1 MDIIFIIAATILIL
15 LCVYKGYAFY
25 KMGEAWIDYM
35 MFKEGKD
42 E

>member
-1 MDIIFIIAATILIL
+1 MDIIFVILIL
-15 LCVYKGYAFY
+15 LYVYKGYAFY

-35 MFKEGKD
+35 MFKERND